1 MRRRDYRCKP
11 APPVRSDVVTQAST
25 QLEGLTYPRELLV
38 NLTLRDLR
46 SKYKRSALGWA
57 WSVINPAVTIIVY
70 TVVFGVIIG
79 LEGPVGDP
87 SGLHSFAFYLMA
99 GLLPWLFLSTGV
111 MASVTSLTGNE
122 GLIKKVYFPRSVLP
136 TSAVLSTL
144 ASFGIEMAVLG
155 VLLLTIAHNMILP
168 WIPLVLVVMAI
179 ETVFVLGVGL
189 FFAPLNA
196 YFRDVAH
203 FVSIFL
209 NVWFWA
215 TPILWN
221 ESLLYNDDGT
231 PKQIA
236 GIDAATLIDLN
247 PMSHFVT
254 AYRDLLYNLRFPAAT
269 TWAAMIV
276 AAAGSIV
283 VGALVFRRLAPDLA
297 EEL

>member
-1 MRRRDYRCKP
+1 
-11 APPVRSDVVTQAST
+11 VTQAST

-168 WIPLVLVVMAI
+168 WVPVVLVVMAI

-215 TPILWN
+215 TPILWQ
-221 ESLLYNDDGT
+221 ESLLYNPDGS

-247 PMSHFVT
+247 PMTHFAT

-269 TWAAMIV
+269 TWAAMVV
-276 AAAGSIV
+276 AAAGAIV